1 MISNS
6 WEMDE
11 RPGFP
16 RGKASFIIFSESHKE
31 EDLKRGNLGEGG
43 GEDKGARRTGGN
55 NFKVAIWVGET
66 VMI

>member
-1 MISNS
+1 
-6 WEMDE
+6 MDK

-16 RGKASFIIFSESHKE
+16 RGKASFIIFSGSHKE
-31 EDLKRGNLGEGG
+31 EDLKRGELSEGG

-66 VMI
+66 VSI